1 MEIWKAKVSSYT
13 KTQRG
18 KKTLQSE
25 IRLNKGHPFTKDDQV
40 VVVKVEDLNQLEDE
54 LETLQETNKK
64 LTHESKTTL
73 QLLNNAREVMGKQ
86 KDVIGTYKT
95 LLAIYMN
102 RGIWSRITNPIPKEV
117 KDLEGL
123 EGKLVELEDNKPLI
137 IPMDIQNLPTGVDE
151 DKGE

>member
-1 MEIWKAKVSSYT
+1 MELWKAKVSSYT

-25 IRLNKGHPFTKDDQV
+25 IRLNKGHPFNKDDNV
-40 VVVKVEDLNQLEDE
+40 VVVKVEDLQDLEDE
-54 LETLQETNKK
+54 LETLRGSNTK
-64 LTHESKTTL
+64 LTQEAKTTL
-73 QLLNNAREVMGKQ
+73 QLLNNAREIMGKQ

-102 RGIWSRITNPIPKEV
+102 RGIWRRITNPLPKEV

-137 IPMDIQNLPTGVDE
+137 IPIDIQTLPTAEDE
-151 DKGE
+151 GE

>member
-1 MEIWKAKVSSYT
+1 MELWKAKVSSYT

-25 IRLNKGHPFTKDDQV
+25 IRLNKGHPFNKDDNV
-40 VVVKVEDLNQLEDE
+40 VVVKVEDLQDLEDE
-54 LETLQETNKK
+54 LETLRGSNTK
-64 LTHESKTTL
+64 LTQEAKTTL
-73 QLLNNAREVMGKQ
+73 QLLNNAREIMGKQ

-102 RGIWSRITNPIPKEV
+102 RGIWGRITNPLPKEV

-137 IPMDIQNLPTGVDE
+137 IPIDIQTLPTAEDE
-151 DKGE
+151 GE